1 MHRET
6 KDNDSYETTH
16 EDCALPEGWK
26 KVAHCSGRVCFQ
38 HEPSG
43 VIVWS
48 QPYTLQPDPTTDL
61 IDSVQTHQPQ
71 LEIFAG
77 GCGYCMD
84 TTKSQRAAEIAL
96 QALVPVPLKQIDN
109 VHQVT
114 NLAPA
119 TVDMSLA
126 LTVAPSNAS
135 PSDNTP
141 PYIEEYQVLS
151 IDDRHVFPC
160 CLRYSIKTPAQL
172 LTEFQ
177 AKNKGVAVIYTNSIV
192 VGALTNIRVIESVGP
207 TSAEGFA
214 DKTKLA
220 KQYAAQSFLVK
231 LNPEVRTYHDL
242 VCLHENSVKRQITNK
257 SLSKY
262 GGNPGN
268 GSNNTSYYCNYNTE
282 ICT

>member
-38 HEPSG
+38 LEPSG

-61 IDSVQTHQPQ
+61 RDSVQTHHPQ
-71 LEIFAG
+71 LEIFAA

-96 QALVPVPLKQIDN
+96 QAFFNVWRCIVAWGGIGRRHRQCQTHIDSRRS
-109 VHQVT
+109 QE
-114 NLAPA
+114 PYY
-119 TVDMSLA
+119 A
-126 LTVAPSNAS
+126 LNKGRENE
-135 PSDNTP
+135 DGQ
-141 PYIEEYQVLS
+141 YQVLS

-214 DKTKLA
+214 DKKKLA
-220 KQYAAQSFLVK
+220 KQYAAQSLLVK
-231 LNPEVRTYHDL
+231 LNPEVTTISSASMKTASSDR
-242 VCLHENSVKRQITNK
+242 
-257 SLSKY
+257 
-262 GGNPGN
+262 
-268 GSNNTSYYCNYNTE
+268 
-282 ICT
+282 